1 MPKGNVTFDIDDG
14 QTVDQNITAF
24 TDRLATIDPALS
36 AILGAQLVALSND
49 MDLDQGAILDA
60 LYAATAPVPAAE
72 QDGAADTSPAS

>member
-1 MPKGNVTFDIDDG
+1 MPKGNVAFDIDDG

-24 TDRLATIDPALS
+24 TDRLATIDPALA
-36 AILGAQLVALSND
+36 AILGAELVALSND

-60 LYAATAPVPAAE
+60 LYAATAPAPAAE